1 MLSRQPAALQA
12 KSLLHHAANYLQTS
26 SPASDS
32 DLSRIMDSSM
42 YLPLGDPAYAGHRL
56 VEPNYTENSA
66 DSLSFV
72 MDAAEPG
79 SSPQDRIESTTDA
92 MSRVLEIISA
102 AKHLTGSKEGANP
115 SPICQSR
122 GDVGCFVRH
131 LARP

>member
-12 KSLLHHAANYLQTS
+12 KSLLHGAAKVLQTS
-26 SPASDS
+26 NPASDS

-56 VEPNYTENSA
+56 IEPNYTENSA

-79 SSPQDRIESTTDA
+79 
-92 MSRVLEIISA
+92 
-102 AKHLTGSKEGANP
+102 ANP
-115 SPICQSR
+115 QYR
-122 GDVGCFVRH
+122 EHDERH
-131 LARP
+131 VERDPKSFRRRSSELVPRKK